1 MLPRFFLIPLFLFI
15 SLTIPSLPLHARKKV
30 KIEERERMTSS
41 QAAKLSLKSLF
52 NTLDPLSISQHLA
65 FYELYPDTAEGKAA
79 LKRAWELLG
88 GGTIPSH
95 VAHVMLPHFE
105 LNGIIALVNRQSFD
119 PPVKL
124 TEEQL
129 NLVDKIGSR
138 LSNRKLK
145 GASIWSKD
153 ETLALP
159 PEEIDLARGLLID
172 QFEGSEQLKDEVRQ
186 YEASIDL
193 MALQILARLPQN
205 ATHEEKLRAIN
216 QFVFHEMQFRFPP
229 HSIYAKDIDL
239 YTFLPSVIDNRQG
252 VCLGVSILYL
262 CLGQRLDLPLEIIT
276 PPGHIYVR
284 YRNGDKII
292 NIETTARGIN
302 PPSEVYLGIN
312 NRKLQQRNIKQVIG
326 MAFFNQ
332 ASVSWS
338 RGDHEATVALYEKAL
353 PYMKDDPLLKMFL
366 GFNYL
371 FIGKTAQGA
380 KLLKEIKGMTFEEAV
395 SPESIPEDYLNGK
408 VNAEGIKAVFM
419 PVDETR
425 ESIIKKQKE
434 LEEITARYPSY
445 RAGLLQLATTW
456 LQLGRGSEAMEILQ
470 RYHRLDPNN
479 ATVEYYL
486 SIIAAGRLDYHL
498 AWSHLQKA
506 EFLVQE
512 RNHRPKALLGL
523 RDQLRRVCPEP

>member
-1 MLPRFFLIPLFLFI
+1 MLHTTVFSTLLLTA
-15 SLTIPSLPLHARKKV
+15 SLAILSLPLHAHKKM
-30 KIEERERMTSS
+30 KFEERERLTSS
-41 QAAKLSLKSLF
+41 QTAQLFLKSLF
-52 NTLDPLSISQHLA
+52 NTLDPLSISENLT

-79 LKRAWELLG
+79 LKRGWELLG
-88 GGTIPSH
+88 GGTFPSH
-95 VAHVMLPHFE
+95 VAHLMLPHFE
-105 LNGIIALVNRQSFD
+105 LNGIIALVNRQPFD

-129 NLVDKIGSR
+129 NLIDKMGAR

-145 GASIWSKD
+145 GASIWSKS
-153 ETLALP
+153 EVLALP
-159 PEEIDLARGLLID
+159 PEEIDLARGLLVD
-172 QFEGSEQLKDEVRQ
+172 QFEGSNALNDEVRQ
-186 YEASIDL
+186 YEASLDL
-193 MALQILARLPQN
+193 MALQILARLAPD
-205 ATHEEKLRAIN
+205 ATHEDKLREIN

-239 YTFLPSVIDNRQG
+239 YTFLPSVIDSRQG

-284 YRNGDKII
+284 YKTKEKII
-292 NIETTARGIN
+292 NIETTARGISLA
-302 PPSEVYLGIN
+302 SEVYLGIN
-312 NRKLQQRNIKQVIG
+312 TRKLQERNIKEVIG

-338 RGDHEATVALYEKAL
+338 RGDHEATVTLYEKAL

-371 FIGKTAQGA
+371 FIGKTTQGA
-380 KLLKEIKGMTFEEAV
+380 KLLKEIKGVTFEEAV

-425 ESIIKKQKE
+425 ESVIKKQKE
-434 LEEITARYPSY
+434 LEEIIRRYPSY

-470 RYHRLDPNN
+470 RLHRLDPNN

-486 SIIAAGRLDYHL
+486 STIAAGRLDYHL

-506 EFLVQE
+506 ELLVQE
-512 RNHRPKALLGL
+512 RNHQPKALLEL
-523 RDQLRRVCPEP
+523 KARLRRVCPEP